1 MTGND
6 VTYTYGTSGTSKGRP
21 IHISDGTGSHE
32 LTYDALGNVT
42 AETRIIVL
50 PNSHEEFSLTMNY
63 EYDSWGRMLSMT
75 YPDGEEVSYTYQ
87 WGGDLSAM
95 QSVMGVNTRTYI
107 GQIQYNDYG
116 QKSHVTYGNSAS
128 AEYSY
133 DALHR
138 LTNLKS
144 RNGGGTL
151 MQNIDYTYDNAS
163 NVTGIANS
171 AGVVNTLGGGYGN
184 SYRYDALHR
193 LVSSTGGGAS
203 AGTYD
208 MDMGYTGSGRI
219 KAKYRSSLS
228 PTLSGTVKMYYGYCD
243 EYQPHAVRRIYDEYN
258 QKHYDFRWD
267 ASGNLGQVSY
277 GNGDALFESGRFMYW
292 TEDSRMHV
300 AVDDNH
306 YSYYAYDYS
315 GERRIKLTGDNS
327 VLDVNADYM
336 RTISTLENVTLYP
349 SAYMVLTDRGYTKH
363 YYTGMERVAARIGDG
378 GLDVGIY
385 LSNTDNLHARANRLF
400 SQSLAQVNG
409 RVLEANDV
417 DCVMEWM
424 PDVEE
429 LGIPFEA
436 IPEQMSATVG
446 TEYGEFV
453 GAMHLV
459 SNAGESPEVYYYHG
473 DHLGSASWI
482 TDASGAAVQHLQYL
496 PFGER
501 FVDQRTSGYS
511 ERFTFTGKE
520 RDSETGYGYFGARY
534 MDHELMTMW
543 LSVDPLAD
551 KYPSISPYAYCAWN
565 PIRLVD
571 PNGEEIY
578 FKEGNSYYIYRK
590 GSNGEYGFFHY
601 KTGREYDGDNKEFV
615 GNIANSLAILKE
627 GYYGRKLVEFF
638 EGTSNHIFI
647 SKNSVEN
654 SANGSNIMITGIPT
668 RVPVAMNSESLV
680 QWEFSELFIDLGHEM
695 AHVRDTY
702 KGRNIDGRNEGTAML
717 TENLIRV
724 EHYIRQRTTHGLIK
738 TGKDDFKTDFDV
750 ELAPIVPQGIGIDSN
765 GKFRRVIWNGTI
777 YE

>member
-1 MTGND
+1 MIKQNPEGFKTTYSYDMLGRMTKRVHPDAGETRYTYDNAGNLVEEHNPLGEIFYDYTYYRVLNKRYSDMTGNN

-50 PNSHEEFSLTMNY
+50 PNSHEEFRLGMNY

-184 SYRYDALHR
+184 TYQYDALHR
-193 LVSSTGGGAS
+193 LVGSTGGGAS
-203 AGTYD
+203 TGTYD

-277 GNGDALFESGRFMYW
+277 GNEEALFESGRFMYW

-327 VLDVNADYM
+327 VLDVNAEFM
-336 RTISTLENVTLYP
+336 STISTLENVTLYP
-349 SAYMVLTDRGYTKH
+349 SAYMVLTDRGYSCRPH
-363 YYTGMERVAARIGDG
+363 RGRRPGC
-378 GLDVGIY
+378 GLLPVE
-385 LSNTDNLHARANRLF
+385 HR
-400 SQSLAQVNG
+400 QSPREGQQAVQPKP
-409 RVLEANDV
+409 
-417 DCVMEWM
+417 C
-424 PDVEE
+424 
-429 LGIPFEA
+429 
-436 IPEQMSATVG
+436 
-446 TEYGEFV
+446 
-453 GAMHLV
+453 
-459 SNAGESPEVYYYHG
+459 AGER
-473 DHLGSASWI
+473 
-482 TDASGAAVQHLQYL
+482 SGA
-496 PFGER
+496 
-501 FVDQRTSGYS
+501 
-511 ERFTFTGKE
+511 
-520 RDSETGYGYFGARY
+520 
-534 MDHELMTMW
+534 
-543 LSVDPLAD
+543 
-551 KYPSISPYAYCAWN
+551 
-565 PIRLVD
+565 
-571 PNGEEIY
+571 
-578 FKEGNSYYIYRK
+578 
-590 GSNGEYGFFHY
+590 
-601 KTGREYDGDNKEFV
+601 
-615 GNIANSLAILKE
+615 
-627 GYYGRKLVEFF
+627 
-638 EGTSNHIFI
+638 
-647 SKNSVEN
+647 
-654 SANGSNIMITGIPT
+654 
-668 RVPVAMNSESLV
+668 
-680 QWEFSELFIDLGHEM
+680 
-695 AHVRDTY
+695 
-702 KGRNIDGRNEGTAML
+702 
-717 TENLIRV
+717 
-724 EHYIRQRTTHGLIK
+724 
-738 TGKDDFKTDFDV
+738 
-750 ELAPIVPQGIGIDSN
+750 
-765 GKFRRVIWNGTI
+765 
-777 YE
+777 